1 MEKDFSKNMVYG
13 NFCSMEN
20 DAFPIDC
27 ETLAALQSNT
37 KKLAVIALISGCPR
51 LILTGCELLA
61 NGYRS
66 EGYVFMVNDE
76 NPLTGEILYHPY
88 QSGGNFCRITET
100 DETVTADGTEYPK
113 AYTVRYLADSSSGS
127 LPWSQFSTL
136 KGITNLEL
144 YLLIDK
150 TKTSLNNSLNF
161 VLERLDKFSESVSK
175 DITNEINTEASAR
188 KSADNAEASARKSA
202 DDGLSARI
210 NAEESARKSADDG
223 LSARINAEESARKSA
238 DDGLSNRIN
247 ANVESIKALS
257 KQIEAING
265 APKGII
271 VMWSGRP
278 STIPNGWALCDGNN
292 ETPDLRSRFIVGA
305 WDDVDVNDDWYEPYG
320 ESNGLSSYVV
330 KRTGGGESVRLTT
343 SNLPEH
349 NHSVSMGAAGLH
361 WHYVYQNNGPHKV
374 DYRSG
379 SSNWCA
385 DEKYGGI
392 EFENEMPKDGTYTI
406 GFSDADG
413 NHTHKITES
422 SIGENKPFNILPPY
436 YALCF
441 IMKL

>member
-37 KKLAVIALISGCPR
+37 KKLAVIALVSGCPR
-51 LILTGCELLA
+51 LILTGCKLLA

-76 NPLTGEILYHPY
+76 NPLTGEILYNPY

-144 YLLIDK
+144 YSLIDK
-150 TKTSLNNSLNF
+150 VENSLKNSLND
-161 VLERLDKFSESVSK
+161 VSNRLDNFSESVSK
-175 DITNEINTEASAR
+175 NITNEINTEASAR

-202 DDGLSARI
+202 DDGLSNRI
-210 NAEESARKSADDG
+210 NSEESARKSADDG
-223 LSARINAEESARKSA
+223 LSTRINSEELARKSA
-238 DDGLSNRIN
+238 DDGLSKRIN
-247 ANVESIKALS
+247 TNEESIKTLS

-271 VMWSGRP
+271 VMWSGYYDYIP
-278 STIPNGWALCDGNN
+278 SGWVLCDGNN
-292 ETPDLRSRFIVGA
+292 GTPDLTGRFILGA
-305 WDDVDVNDDWYEPYG
+305 RGVLKTGNIVLTGEPIIDEYVNAQG
-320 ESNGLSSYVV
+320 GS
-330 KRTGGGESVRLTT
+330 KQRTITLTT
-343 SNLPEH
+343 AN
-349 NHSVSMGAAGLH
+349 
-361 WHYVYQNNGPHKV
+361 
-374 DYRSG
+374 
-379 SSNWCA
+379 
-385 DEKYGGI
+385 
-392 EFENEMPKDGTYTI
+392 MPKHSHSMHCDSYETDIVDIIQPSNTNGYPNGSADSSDGK
-406 GFSDADG
+406 DLD
-413 NHTHKITES
+413 K
-422 SIGENKPFNILPPY
+422 IGEDEPNMNHRKQYWRGHNSCKFKINEKGSGTPFTVTTVPPY

>member
-37 KKLAVIALISGCPR
+37 KKLAVIALVFGWPR

-88 QSGGNFCRITET
+88 QSGGNYCRITET

-144 YLLIDK
+144 YVLIDK
-150 TKTSLNNSLNF
+150 VENSLKNSLKD
-161 VLERLDKFSESVSK
+161 VSNRLDNFSESVSK
-175 DITNEINTEASAR
+175 DITDEISAEAAER
-188 KSADNAEASARKSA
+188 KSADNAEASTRKSA

-210 NAEESARKSADDG
+210 NSEESARKSADDG
-223 LSARINAEESARKSA
+223 LSTRIDANLKS
-238 DDGLSNRIN
+238 I
-247 ANVESIKALS
+247 EALH

-305 WDDVDVNDDWYEPYG
+305 WDDVDVDDDWYEPYG
-320 ESNGLSSYVV
+320 KSNGLRSYAV
-330 KRTGGGESVRLTT
+330 KWTGGANSSSVTLTIDNMPPHKHDVKVT
-343 SNLPEH
+343 H
-349 NHSVSMGAAGLH
+349 NHFH
-361 WHYVYQNNGPHKV
+361 HFDNVYMVDNGNYTPIGKKAQKFGTF
-374 DYRSG
+374 DINR
-379 SSNWCA
+379 
-385 DEKYGGI
+385 GI
-392 EFENEMPKDGTYTI
+392 EKGQKDPYAYSFDAVTEYPNCVPLTDETEKG
-406 GFSDADG
+406 GGKAFSVP
-413 NHTHKITES
+413 IV
-422 SIGENKPFNILPPY
+422 PPY